1 MDRRVTPP
9 KRVTSPTWG
18 PPSPCKQALKYR
30 NRGPELY
37 WGLRGGWVGLEMRP
51 IIQSPKIRNESNGTG
66 ICFSSWSRSCFYF
79 STADHVKHVHREK
92 VNTLK
97 INNFTAGGKDQ
108 NRATNSIFG
117 VDFKNFNMI
126 SSVVVCFTLLS
137 SSVWCFNHLL
147 KHATINA
154 NMLRWPASKLFHHLD
169 VTTVCFS
176 SRERE

>member
-1 MDRRVTPP
+1 M
-9 KRVTSPTWG
+9 
-18 PPSPCKQALKYR
+18 
-30 NRGPELY
+30 
-37 WGLRGGWVGLEMRP
+37 
-51 IIQSPKIRNESNGTG
+51 
-66 ICFSSWSRSCFYF
+66 
-79 STADHVKHVHREK
+79 HREK

-137 SSVWCFNHLL
+137 STVCCFNHLL

-154 NMLRWPASKLFHHLD
+154 SMLR
-169 VTTVCFS
+169 
-176 SRERE
+176 